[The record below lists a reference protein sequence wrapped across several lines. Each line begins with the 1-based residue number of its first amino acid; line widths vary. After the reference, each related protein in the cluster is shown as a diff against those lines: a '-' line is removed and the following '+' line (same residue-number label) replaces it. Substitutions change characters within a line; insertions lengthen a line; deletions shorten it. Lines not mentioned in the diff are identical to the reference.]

1 MSHPKVC
8 TYGSV
13 AGSLYNCPQQAMSRS
28 VEVFQVDAFT
38 SRPFTG
44 NPAGVVLGADVLDSD
59 EMQAIARELNNGDT
73 TFVCRPQSADHDI
86 AVRFFTPGKEAAF
99 VGHATLAAHA
109 VLQSREPRAVRR
121 QRGRSGLVE
130 VQALQDGRLRI
141 RQPPAPLGREP
152 DVQELDAVLDAVG
165 LSRPRLDPRCPARI
179 VGGSS
184 TRLLIGLQSSLDL
197 AELVPRMDQ
206 LAALSSRLGAQG
218 YFFYTRHTAAAGCD
232 TESRMFCPAIGIPE
246 DPVSGNAH
254 AMMGHYLFSLGLLD
268 AVAGRASFS
277 GAQGQSLGRP
287 GQVDVDIETGDDGSV
302 QAVGIAGTAVI
313 VFQARITL

>member
-8 TYGSV
+8 AYGSV
-13 AGSLYNCPQQAMSRS
+13 ACNLYNCPQQAMSRS

-59 EMQAIARELNNGDT
+59 EMQAIAREMNNGDT

-86 AVRFFTPGKEAAF
+86 AVRFFTPVREAAF

-109 VLQSREPRAVRR
+109 VLRSREPRALCR
-121 QRGRSGLVE
+121 QRGRSGVVE
-130 VQALQDGRLRI
+130 VQTLEDGRLRI

-152 DVQELDAVLDAVG
+152 EAQELDDVLDAVG
-165 LSRPRLDPRCPARI
+165 LSRPRLDPQCPARI

-184 TRLLIGLQSSLDL
+184 TRLLVGLQSALDL
-197 AELVPRMDQ
+197 ASLAPRMDA
-206 LAALSSRLGAQG
+206 LTALSSRLGAQG
-218 YFFYTRHTAAAGCD
+218 YFFYTRHTAAGGCD

-254 AMMGHYLFSLGLLD
+254 AMLGHYLFTRGLLGTPD
-268 AVAGRASFS
+268 GRASFS

-287 GQVDVDIETGDDGSV
+287 GQVDVDVEVGTDGSV

>member
-1 MSHPKVC
+1 MQNGSLPAPSAGINRIRFNGSAGASGISGSSVSHPKVC

-109 VLQSREPRAVRR
+109 VLQVARAPRSA
-121 QRGRSGLVE
+121 
-130 VQALQDGRLRI
+130 
-141 RQPPAPLGREP
+141 PPAWP
-152 DVQELDAVLDAVG
+152 
-165 LSRPRLDPRCPARI
+165 
-179 VGGSS
+179 
-184 TRLLIGLQSSLDL
+184 
-197 AELVPRMDQ
+197 
-206 LAALSSRLGAQG
+206 
-218 YFFYTRHTAAAGCD
+218 
-232 TESRMFCPAIGIPE
+232 
-246 DPVSGNAH
+246 
-254 AMMGHYLFSLGLLD
+254 
-268 AVAGRASFS
+268 
-277 GAQGQSLGRP
+277 
-287 GQVDVDIETGDDGSV
+287 
-302 QAVGIAGTAVI
+302 
-313 VFQARITL
+313 